1 MAYTKMSKYFVNS
14 MRANWTLLIA
24 GLSQLVIISL
34 LWSQN
39 LVLGSIEGNFFYPYI
54 KYQRRLD
61 LMIALIVLSIFFIFK
76 KKIYRALSASSK
88 QKEFLIVCATFA
100 LGTVVEMWM
109 RSRYPFSMTAVI
121 RDLNANGFYSA
132 ALQTSFSQILQNF
145 SEFAS
150 QFPSVHVQANMPG
163 KTLFYKLIQIITI
176 DPGTIGFL
184 IIVISNL
191 TSIIIFYISKV
202 LFQDRLIAWSAL
214 LLCLFTPA
222 KIQFQPILNTV
233 SPVLIYFSLLLI
245 ILCAKN
251 NIKGYGLLAGIIL
264 FLQFVFDPV
273 PFGLGLIF
281 LGLLI
286 VFCIGKKFQSKFFS
300 IVSSVI
306 IGFLGSG
313 VIFYALTGFNLIEGF
328 LYCLKDAAHFNISN
342 RPYGI
347 WIIQNLKEYVIGAG
361 LASSLILFISL
372 LKSRSVNWSD
382 HTERNANVTLIIFL
396 ATILILNFSGANR
409 GEVTRLWIFLTPIQA
424 LLTAY
429 FCHKI
434 YSQDG
439 YLVPL
444 GASFIQA
451 SISITSIGFVLV
463 S

>member
-1 MAYTKMSKYFVNS
+1 LT
-14 MRANWTLLIA
+14 
-24 GLSQLVIISL
+24 
-34 LWSQN
+34 
-39 LVLGSIEGNFFYPYI
+39 
-54 KYQRRLD
+54 
-61 LMIALIVLSIFFIFK
+61 IALIILSILFIFR
-76 KKIYRALSASSK
+76 KKIYKALSVASR
-88 QKEFLIVCATFA
+88 QKEFLIVCATFS
-100 LGTVVEMWM
+100 LGTALELWM

-132 ALQTSFSQILQNF
+132 ALQTSFTQILQNF

-176 DPGTIGFL
+176 EPSVLGFI
-184 IIVISNL
+184 IIVTSNL
-191 TSIIIFYISKV
+191 TSIIIFYLSKV

-214 LLCLFTPA
+214 LLGLFTPA

-233 SPVLIYFSLLLI
+233 SPVLIYLSLLLI

-264 FLQFVFDPV
+264 FLQFIFDPV

-281 LGLLI
+281 LALLI
-286 VFCIGKKFQSKFFS
+286 VFCIGKKLQSKFFC
-300 IVSSVI
+300 IVGSVSL
-306 IGFLGSG
+306 GFLGSG
-313 VIFYALTGFNLIEGF
+313 IFFYAFTGFNFIEGF

-342 RPYGI
+342 RPYAI

-361 LASSLILFISL
+361 LASSFILFIHL
-372 LKSRSVNWSD
+372 LKFRSVNWSD
-382 HTERNANVTLIIFL
+382 HAERNANVALIIFF

-429 FCHKI
+429 FCHKL
-434 YSQDG
+434 YSKNG

-444 GASFIQA
+444 GASYIQA
-451 SISITSIGFVLV
+451 SISITSIGFILV

>member
-1 MAYTKMSKYFVNS
+1 MSKNIINS
-14 MRANWTLLIA
+14 IRKNWTLFIA
-24 GLSQLVIISL
+24 GLSQLVIIGL

-61 LMIALIVLSIFFIFK
+61 LTIALIILSILFIFR
-76 KKIYRALSASSK
+76 KKIYKALFVASR
-88 QKEFLIVCATFA
+88 QKEFLIVCATFT
-100 LGTVVEMWM
+100 LGTAIELWM

-132 ALQTSFSQILQNF
+132 ALQTSFTQILQNF

-176 DPGTIGFL
+176 EPSVIGFL

-191 TSIIIFYISKV
+191 TSIIIFYLSKV

-264 FLQFVFDPV
+264 FLQFIFDPV

-281 LGLLI
+281 LALLI

-300 IVSSVI
+300 IVGSVSL
-306 IGFLGSG
+306 GFLGSG
-313 VIFYALTGFNLIEGF
+313 IIFYALTGFNFIEGF
-328 LYCLKDAAHFNISN
+328 LYCLKDAAHFNVSN
-342 RPYGI
+342 RPYAI

-361 LASSLILFISL
+361 LASSFILFIHL
-372 LKSRSVNWSD
+372 LKFRSVNWSD
-382 HTERNANVTLIIFL
+382 HAERNANVALIIFF

-429 FCHKI
+429 FCHKF
-434 YSQDG
+434 YSKNG

-444 GASFIQA
+444 GASYIQA